1 MALKKRTINLHE
13 ERDRLD
19 ERREELAY
27 EEAELQVELED
38 LYRNTSDGEEVDE
51 AEVQRLQNAIRETAQ
66 QGQQIDD
73 RRAGVQ
79 WAIQEWGVD
88 AGDGVRTDGNGQG
101 IDGDETNAARK
112 RLESDDADRV
122 KEGEDPGQN
131 PSGAVQAGSQS
142 VGASSEQD
150 STPPSGSGS
159 SGPSSDTTSTD
170 ELTIA
175 LQGLSAGDHAKVV
188 DLSQASQDQMG
199 YSQMQMSG
207 QGEARNV
214 FVAGGIQSAPF
225 IDPQW
230 SEWSLQKKTAAVS
243 NFSVR
248 FREWAESIIQDL
260 TEPPELVGNAYRER
274 VASIAEEIRDDRDR
288 DEASRTTPTG

>member
-1 MALKKRTINLHE
+1 MALKTRTINLHE

-38 LYRNTSDGEEVDE
+38 LYRNTPDGEEVDE
-51 AEVQRLQNAIRETAQ
+51 AEIQRLQNAIRETAQ

-73 RRAGVQ
+73 RRAGIQ

-88 AGDGVRTDGNGQG
+88 EGDGVRTDGNGQG
-101 IDGDETNAARK
+101 IDGDATDEARK
-112 RLESDDADRV
+112 RLESENTDRV
-122 KEGEDPGQN
+122 NDETDSQDSSEGP
-131 PSGAVQAGSQS
+131 PAGSQS
-142 VGASSEQD
+142 VGGDSSSNQNQSTASSD
-150 STPPSGSGS
+150 PTSTSNS
-159 SGPSSDTTSTD
+159 SSDG
-170 ELTIA
+170 ELTLT

-214 FVAGGIQSAPF
+214 FVAGGIESAPF
-225 IDPQW
+225 INTQW
-230 SEWSLQKKTAAVS
+230 SEWSLQKKTGVVS
-243 NFSVR
+243 GFSVR
-248 FREWAESIIQDL
+248 FREWVESIVQEL

-274 VASIAEEIRDDRDR
+274 VASIAEEIREDRDR
-288 DEASRTTPTG
+288 DEASRTTPTE